1 MFALRLSRPASS
13 RSFSTSAFVPAEAF
27 KVVVVGAGTAGITVT
42 AQLQRA
48 CRSLKAGD
56 IAILDPSVTHHYQPG
71 WTLVGSGLAHLSDLS
86 KPLVDV
92 IPSGA
97 THIPEAVETFHPE
110 KNMVVTKGGL
120 EIT

>member
-1 MFALRLSRPASS
+1 MPDFPRLPSLN
-13 RSFSTSAFVPAEAF
+13 VPLLNA
-27 KVVVVGAGTAGITVT
+27 
-42 AQLQRA
+42 
-48 CRSLKAGD
+48 D
-56 IAILDPSVTHHYQPG
+56 QPG

-110 KNMVVTKGGL
+110 KNMVVTKGGR